1 MRPCR
6 NTLTASLL
14 GSRLV
19 GVELGSVEDRA
30 LGSSLLDV
38 CLLKCARPGTSPPLF
53 RGSELALADE
63 GVYLLTGVFT
73 SGPNKELASN
83 AAGSLLLGVDPTF
96 SFGSLPLL
104 GPFLFPC
111 GFPGFDGDLL
121 LASLTLEASSSFAF
135 SSPES

>member
-1 MRPCR
+1 MPDK
-6 NTLTASLL
+6 A
-14 GSRLV
+14 
-19 GVELGSVEDRA
+19 
-30 LGSSLLDV
+30 LLDV
-38 CLLKCARPGTSPPLF
+38 CLLNCARPGTPPPPLF

-83 AAGSLLLGVDPTF
+83 AAGSFLLGVGPNF

-104 GPFLFPC
+104 GPFFFPC

-121 LASLTLEASSSFAF
+121 LASLTCEACSSFAF
-135 SSPES
+135 SSSFRFIAK